1 MYPTYT
7 ALLWLGFLLASPYY
21 LLRFRKYLPTLGE
34 RLGYIT
40 PQPES
45 GGLWIHAVSV
55 GEVQAIEQLIEK
67 LRERFPHRQLIVS
80 TTTPTGRRLAVGR
93 LKADRVVYFPLDL
106 PNVVK
111 RSLGR
116 IRPSAVIIAET
127 EIWPNFLR
135 ECGLSGIPVF
145 MVNGRIS
152 DKSYRRYKRI
162 QRWLPHVLNGYRV
175 LGMQSEMDAERIR
188 TLGAD
193 SEKVSVFGNLKYDAP
208 VRTQSLD
215 DPLETI
221 LRGPRRLLV
230 AASTAADEEG
240 LVLDAYRR
248 LRQTH
253 SDLRL
258 LIAPRLPDRFEIVS
272 RRLDASGFSYLR
284 RSDLKANGANGAIGE
299 QDADIILLD
308 SIGELTGVF
317 AHATIVFMGGT
328 LVPRG
333 GHNLIEPAQFSK
345 PVVFGPHMEN
355 FREMARVFLEET
367 AAIQIADVT
376 SLAVEIGKLLGS
388 PEMSKTIGTN
398 ARNLVD
404 RNAGAT
410 IRAINAI
417 SETLDNRPRIEDRQ

>member
-7 ALLWLGFLLASPYY
+7 ALLWLGLLLASPYY

-34 RLGYIT
+34 RLGYIA
-40 PQPES
+40 PQPE
-45 GGLWIHAVSV
+45 GGCLWIHAVSV
-55 GEVQAIEQLIEK
+55 GEVGAIEQLIEK
-67 LRERFPHRQLIVS
+67 LRERFPRRQLIVS
-80 TTTPTGRRLAVGR
+80 TTTPTGRGLAIER

-135 ECGLSGIPVF
+135 ECGISGIPVF

-152 DKSYRRYKRI
+152 DKSYRRYLRM
-162 QRWLPHVLNGYRV
+162 QRWLPRVLNGYRV

-208 VRTQSLD
+208 IRAQSLD

-240 LVLDAYRR
+240 LVLDAYKR

-253 SDLRL
+253 DDLRL
-258 LIAPRLPDRFEIVS
+258 LIAPRLPDRFDFVS

-284 RSDLKANGANGAIGE
+284 RSDLKANGAKSE
-299 QDADIILLD
+299 QNADIILLD
-308 SIGELTGVF
+308 SVGELTGVF
-317 AHATIVFMGGT
+317 PHATIVFMGGT

-367 AAIQIADVT
+367 AAIQIADVR

-388 PEMSKTIGTN
+388 PEMSETIGTN

-410 IRAINAI
+410 LRAINAI
-417 SETLDNRPRIEDRQ
+417 SETLDNRPGIETRQ